1 MSFAATMLVALVL
14 DAAIG
19 WPDRLYQRI
28 GHPVVWIGNLISLCE
43 RRWNAGPRHRRI
55 ALGALTVLLVT
66 VLPMTLAALIAL
78 ALPGGWAGIFLS
90 GLLAW
95 PFVAVRSLHD
105 HVAAVARPLGG
116 GDLDGAR
123 QAVAMIVGRDVTQL
137 DTGGVARAGIESLA
151 ENASDGVIAPLF
163 WGVLLG
169 LPGIVGYKAINTMD
183 SMIGHRN
190 DRYEAFGKPAARL
203 DDVVNW
209 IPARITAALF
219 ALGTPRRLK
228 EALKVVRRDAAA
240 HRSPNAGWPEG
251 AMAGTLGVRL
261 SGPRVYATHR
271 VEEPWLNAGAP
282 DPAARDMRRAL
293 RAYMRGMAL
302 AGVLLLALAAF

>member
-19 WPDRLYQRI
+19 WPDPLYKRV

-43 RRWNAGPRHRRI
+43 RRWNAGPRNRRI
-55 ALGALTVLLVT
+55 VFGTLTVLLVT
-66 VLPMTLAALIAL
+66 GLPMALAALVAL
-78 ALPGGWAGIFLS
+78 ILPGGWAGVMLT

-105 HVAAVARPLGG
+105 HVAEVARPLGG

-183 SMIGHRN
+183 SMIGHRT
-190 DRYEAFGKPAARL
+190 DRYEAFGKSAARL
-203 DDVVNW
+203 DDGVNW

-219 ALGTPRRLK
+219 ALGTPQRL
-228 EALKVVRRDAAA
+228 AHASRVVRRDAAA

-251 AMAGTLGVRL
+251 AMAGILGVRL

-293 RAYMRGMAL
+293 RTYMRGMAL
-302 AGVLLLALAAF
+302 AGGLLLALAVL